1 MQHLE
6 NIYFFFNHCLAAR
19 SFWKVYVGFS
29 IISVE
34 TCNQQSY
41 ALPLRRISW
50 KFVLPSILPFSIG
63 WLCKT
68 LNWIGHALPLKVH
81 QPELSIFLMSVP
93 PWMVNLVFGSHRTK
107 LDWNERCHVLPF
119 KVQWFDNV
127 FWSWSNDRSKLLKVT
142 SVMLCRQRLSNM
154 SCRLAV
160 DARQW
165 FDEACLEWKFRA
177 HLYRRNSLQMCLSFV
192 IHWSLTW
199 HNILLFLIGCNL
211 LLSTTSCAQSV
222 SAANGVLKVRK
233 LCWEILVPTTCEN
246 ELNTQRS
253 ALLMYM

>member
-119 KVQWFDNV
+119 KLQWFDNV

-154 SCRLAV
+154 SCR
-160 DARQW
+160 Q
-165 FDEACLEWKFRA
+165 
-177 HLYRRNSLQMCLSFV
+177 
-192 IHWSLTW
+192 
-199 HNILLFLIGCNL
+199 
-211 LLSTTSCAQSV
+211 
-222 SAANGVLKVRK
+222 
-233 LCWEILVPTTCEN
+233 
-246 ELNTQRS
+246 
-253 ALLMYM
+253 LLMLDNDLTKRVWNENFVLTSTGAIACKCVCRSWFTDH